1 MKVYV
6 CIGDEDG
13 ILFAAKVTTSL
24 TAAQGIID
32 SWQKR
37 YLVDYAFDA
46 KEQDDGYG
54 CVARSKDDTVRL
66 YLLESELALP

>member
-13 ILFAAKVTTSL
+13 VLFELKVTTSL

-46 KEQDDGYG
+46 VYRDDDSY
-54 CVARSKDDTVRL
+54 VIRSKDDVVRL